1 MYTLLVSFCFW
12 EGTPAELLQENNAG
26 RKRNR
31 KRKTPGRILGQPAV
45 EQADIGW
52 GQMQAGC
59 AARQYFG
66 RKEAMLVENVV
77 SQAEQGCRLSDRSM
91 L

>member
-1 MYTLLVSFCFW
+1 MYTLLVSFCFR

-26 RKRNR
+26 RKRSR
-31 KRKTPGRILGQPAV
+31 KRNHRGGYWVNQRWSKRTSGG
-45 EQADIGW
+45 